1 MAAPDTRSED
11 TRSGAPA
18 APIADLPAADRAHLT
33 VRSDAAGLRRLAA
46 HGGLILLVGVL
57 IGLRAPLWPLLLPV
71 QGVLVVFL
79 FTMVHECTH
88 ETPFRS
94 RRLSEWAGRIG
105 GFALLLPFTWFRY
118 FHLAHHRHTNDPQRD
133 PELLAGA
140 EPRTWA
146 AFALHVSGLPYWTG
160 QARQLWIN
168 AFATPSA
175 AWLPRR
181 VVPRLRRE
189 ARAMLA
195 GYALVLASLAL
206 TPLLLWVWLLPVLL
220 GQPVLRLYLLAE
232 HGRCPRVADVL
243 DNTRT
248 TYTNRLVRFLA
259 WNMPY
264 HTEHHA
270 FPAVPFHRLP
280 ALHRRMRAHLRT
292 TAPGYGAFTRDYVAT
307 LHRDG

>member
-1 MAAPDTRSED
+1 MAASDTRSQVP
-11 TRSGAPA
+11 RP
-18 APIADLPAADRAHLT
+18 PIADLSADERARLT
-33 VRSDAAGLRRLAA
+33 ARSDAAGLRRLAG
-46 HGGLILLVGVL
+46 HGGLILLIGTL
-57 IGLRAPLWPLLLPV
+57 IALRVPLWPLLLPV
-71 QGVLVVFL
+71 QGVLIVFL

-105 GFALLLPFTWFRY
+105 GFVLLLPFTWFRY

-140 EPRTWA
+140 EPQTWP
-146 AFALHVSGLPYWTG
+146 AFLLHVSGLPYWTA

-168 AFATPSA
+168 AFGAPSA
-175 AWLPRR
+175 PWLPER
-181 VVPRLRRE
+181 VLPRMRRE

-206 TPLLLWVWLLPVLL
+206 TPLLAWVWLLPALL

-232 HGRCPRVADVL
+232 HGRCPRVANVL

-248 TYTNRLVRFLA
+248 TYTNRLVRFIA

-270 FPAVPFHRLP
+270 FPTVPFHRLP
-280 ALHRRMRAHLRT
+280 VLHRRMRPHLRN
-292 TAPGYGAFTRDYVAT
+292 TAPGYGAFTRDYVET
-307 LHRDG
+307 LRTDG